1 MTKRACDETAS
12 WQTFGDGSSE
22 MRLHYAGGDRSPA
35 VRGVGLGTAHGQLDR
50 NAAPPDRSRAVLS
63 SPQLNPGQPS
73 QLVFVRVDEVEL

>member
-1 MTKRACDETAS
+1 
-12 WQTFGDGSSE
+12 
-22 MRLHYAGGDRSPA
+22 
-35 VRGVGLGTAHGQLDR
+35 VGLGTAHGQLDR